1 MTEVRK
7 ILGAAHWAS
16 YLINGDA
23 SGLMPEEKELCDA
36 WLAREL
42 GSGEDIVSC
51 EDESHFSWNYGL
63 YTGAD
68 CAGGDL
74 LEYMVIDCA

>member
-1 MTEVRK
+1 MSETRTVT
-7 ILGAAHWAS
+7 GAAYWAS
-16 YLINGDA
+16 YLINGDS
-23 SGLMPEEKELCDA
+23 SGLEPAEKALCDA

-42 GSGEDIVSC
+42 EPGEDVVSC
-51 EDESHFSWNYGL
+51 DDESRFSWSYGL

-74 LEYMVIDCA
+74 LDYTVVKI